1 MNPQSPGAGGQGPHD
16 SWGRPQGVPQQP
28 GPQQPGPQQPGAQA
42 PGPDYVYEMP
52 EDFQERQQSAPQ
64 SGAVGNANGPSRGA
78 GSVPG
83 ASGGG
88 SWSTGPSGSPIP
100 GMSAKDFQKMCRSVD
115 KAFSQFARIV
125 DQGVNEAA
133 EALGQSP
140 EKNLKAHKEL
150 QEKRKREKKAR
161 KAQEEARRRAA
172 QQASG
177 QQGGGQRVYGQPSYG
192 APQGAPTGGVPQG
205 FQQAVTSVA
214 QQAQQWAPL
223 AKAKKRFRSSWG
235 LTASGVVMTAAG
247 GAGTFFLGGTT
258 IFSLVG
264 SVLVGAGGASGVA
277 ATVLLGA
284 LTAGFAALLGFGIRN
299 LRRAS
304 KLKALQRAV
313 GQREAVTFDDLA
325 ARMQVSPKA
334 VLSTSRTLIK
344 GGYLPQGRIDDENT
358 TLMVTEGAYHQ
369 YRQFQQNQRQTLAE
383 REAAEAAR
391 AAEAAARA
399 AREQDISERLTP
411 EQRAFVACGRD
422 YLQQLRALDERI
434 DDAAV
439 SERIVAIEEVVGR
452 ILARAEEEPAV
463 IAGLDR
469 LTAYYLP
476 TTAKLL
482 DAYDRLEEEPIQ
494 GENISSSRRE
504 IEHTLE
510 VLYRA
515 FEKLFDDT
523 YQDLSLDVSA
533 DISVLHAVL
542 AQEGLTEG
550 PFDVK
555 P

>member
-1 MNPQSPGAGGQGPHD
+1 MNPQSPGTGGRGPYD
-16 SWGRPQGVPQQP
+16 SWGRPQGESQQTGPQQT
-28 GPQQPGPQQPGAQA
+28 GPQQPGPE
-42 PGPDYVYEMP
+42 YVYEMP
-52 EDFQERQQSAPQ
+52 EDFQEQQRSARRD
-64 SGAVGNANGPSRGA
+64 SADGNAKGRPQGA
-78 GSVPG
+78 KPAPDAPG
-83 ASGGG
+83 VG
-88 SWSTGPSGSPIP
+88 SWSAGPSGSPIP
-100 GMSAKDFQKMCRSVD
+100 GMSATDFQKMCRSVD
-115 KAFSQFARIV
+115 KAFSQFARMV

-161 KAQEEARRRAA
+161 KAQEEAQRRAA
-172 QQASG
+172 QQAYGQQRSG
-177 QQGGGQRVYGQPSYG
+177 QPGYG
-192 APQGAPTGGVPQG
+192 APQGTPGGVPQG

-223 AKAKKRFRSSWG
+223 AKAKKRFRSSAG
-235 LTASGVVMTAAG
+235 LTASGVIMAASG
-247 GAGTFFLGGTT
+247 GAGMVFFAIPTLVAALTPAVVGAPGVATTT
-258 IFSLVG
+258 I
-264 SVLVGAGGASGVA
+264 
-277 ATVLLGA
+277 LGI
-284 LTAGFAALLGFGIRN
+284 LTAGFAALLGFGVRN

-313 GQREAVTFDDLA
+313 GEREAVTFDDLA

-334 VLSTSRTLIK
+334 VLSASRTLIK
-344 GGYLPQGRIDDENT
+344 GGYLPQGRIDDEGT
-358 TLMVTEGAYHQ
+358 TLMVTESAYHQ
-369 YRQFQQNQRQTLAE
+369 YRQFQQSQRQTLAE

-399 AREQDISERLTP
+399 AHEQDISERLTP
-411 EQRAFVACGRD
+411 EQRAFVARGRD
-422 YLQQLRALDERI
+422 YVRQMDELNAAI

-439 SERIVAIEEVVGR
+439 SERISAIQEVVGR

-476 TTAKLL
+476 TTVKLL

-494 GENISSSRRE
+494 GENISSSRSE

-510 VLYRA
+510 VLHSA

-533 DISVLHAVL
+533 DISVLHAML

>member
-1 MNPQSPGAGGQGPHD
+1 MNPQSPGTGGRGPYD
-16 SWGRPQGVPQQP
+16 SWGRPQGESQQTGPQQT
-28 GPQQPGPQQPGAQA
+28 GPQQPGPE
-42 PGPDYVYEMP
+42 YVYEMP
-52 EDFQERQQSAPQ
+52 EDFQEQQRSARRD
-64 SGAVGNANGPSRGA
+64 SADGNAKGRPQGA
-78 GSVPG
+78 KPAPDAPG
-83 ASGGG
+83 VG

-100 GMSAKDFQKMCRSVD
+100 GMSVKDFQKMCRSVD

-161 KAQEEARRRAA
+161 KAQEEAQRRAA
-172 QQASG
+172 QQAYG
-177 QQGGGQRVYGQPSYG
+177 QQRYGQPGYG
-192 APQGAPTGGVPQG
+192 APQGTLGGVPQG
-205 FQQAVTSVA
+205 YQQAVTSVA

-223 AKAKKRFRSSWG
+223 AKAKKRFRSSAG
-235 LTASGVVMTAAG
+235 LTASGVIMAASG
-247 GAGTFFLGGTT
+247 GAGTVFIGIPALIAALDPLAVGVPGLGVTAA
-258 IFSLVG
+258 L
-264 SVLVGAGGASGVA
+264 GVM
-277 ATVLLGA
+277 
-284 LTAGFAALLGFGIRN
+284 TAGFAALLGFGVRN

-313 GQREAVTFDDLA
+313 GQREAVTFDDIA

-334 VLSTSRTLIK
+334 ALSTSRTLIK
-344 GGYLPQGRIDDENT
+344 GGYLPEGRIDDENT
-358 TLMVTEGAYHQ
+358 TLMVTENAYHQ
-369 YRQFQQNQRQTLAE
+369 YRQFQQSQRQTLAE

-399 AREQDISERLTP
+399 AHEQDISERLTP
-411 EQRAFVACGRD
+411 EQRAFVARGRD
-422 YLQQLRALDERI
+422 YVRQMDELNAAI

-439 SERIVAIEEVVGR
+439 SERITAIQEVVGR
-452 ILARAEEEPAV
+452 ILARAEEEPAI

-476 TTAKLL
+476 TTVKLL

-494 GENISSSRRE
+494 GENISSSRSE
-504 IEHTLE
+504 IERTLD
-510 VLYRA
+510 VLHSA

-533 DISVLHAVL
+533 DISVLHAML

>member
-1 MNPQSPGAGGQGPHD
+1 MNPQSPGTGGRGPYD
-16 SWGRPQGVPQQP
+16 SWGRPQGESQQTGPQQT
-28 GPQQPGPQQPGAQA
+28 GPQQPGPE
-42 PGPDYVYEMP
+42 YVYEMP
-52 EDFQERQQSAPQ
+52 EDFQEQQRSARRD
-64 SGAVGNANGPSRGA
+64 SADGNAKGRPQGA
-78 GSVPG
+78 KPAPDAPG
-83 ASGGG
+83 VG
-88 SWSTGPSGSPIP
+88 SWSAGPSGSPIP

-115 KAFSQFARIV
+115 RAFSQFARMV

-161 KAQEEARRRAA
+161 KAQEEAQRRAA
-172 QQASG
+172 QQAYGQQRSG
-177 QQGGGQRVYGQPSYG
+177 QPGYG
-192 APQGAPTGGVPQG
+192 APQGTPGGVPQG

-223 AKAKKRFRSSWG
+223 AKAKKRFRSSAG
-235 LTASGVVMTAAG
+235 LTASGVIMAASG
-247 GAGTFFLGGTT
+247 GAGTVFIGIPALIAALDPLAVGVPGLGVTAA
-258 IFSLVG
+258 L
-264 SVLVGAGGASGVA
+264 GVM
-277 ATVLLGA
+277 
-284 LTAGFAALLGFGIRN
+284 TAGFATLLGFGVRN

-313 GQREAVTFDDLA
+313 GQREAVTFDDIA

-334 VLSTSRTLIK
+334 ALSTSRTLIK

-358 TLMVTEGAYHQ
+358 TLMVTESAYHQ
-369 YRQFQQNQRQTLAE
+369 YRQFQQSQRQTLAE

-399 AREQDISERLTP
+399 AHEQDLSERLTP
-411 EQRAFVACGRD
+411 EQRAFVARGRD
-422 YLQQLRALDERI
+422 YVRQMDELNAAI

-439 SERIVAIEEVVGR
+439 SERITAIQDVVGR
-452 ILARAEEEPAV
+452 ILARAEEEPAI

-476 TTAKLL
+476 TTVKLL

-494 GENISSSRRE
+494 GENISSSRSE

-510 VLYRA
+510 VLHSA

-533 DISVLHAVL
+533 DISVLHAML

>member
-1 MNPQSPGAGGQGPHD
+1 MNPQSPGTGGRGPYD
-16 SWGRPQGVPQQP
+16 SWGRPQGESQQP
-28 GPQQPGPQQPGAQA
+28 GPQQSGPQQPG
-42 PGPDYVYEMP
+42 PEYVYEMP
-52 EDFQERQQSAPQ
+52 EDFQEQQRSARRD
-64 SGAVGNANGPSRGA
+64 SADGNAKGRPQGA
-78 GSVPG
+78 KPAPDAPG
-83 ASGGG
+83 AD
-88 SWSTGPSGSPIP
+88 SWSVGPSGSPIP

-115 KAFSQFARIV
+115 RAFSQFARIV

-161 KAQEEARRRAA
+161 KAQEEAQRRAA
-172 QQASG
+172 QQAYG
-177 QQGGGQRVYGQPSYG
+177 QQRYGQPGYG
-192 APQGAPTGGVPQG
+192 APQGTLGGVPQG

-223 AKAKKRFRSSWG
+223 AKAKKRFRSSAG
-235 LTASGVVMTAAG
+235 LTASGVIMAASG
-247 GAGTFFLGGTT
+247 GAGTVFIGIPALIAALDPLAVGVPGLGVTAA
-258 IFSLVG
+258 L
-264 SVLVGAGGASGVA
+264 GVM
-277 ATVLLGA
+277 
-284 LTAGFAALLGFGIRN
+284 TAGFAALLGFGVRN

-313 GQREAVTFDDLA
+313 GQREAVTFDDIA

-334 VLSTSRTLIK
+334 ALSTSRTLIK

-358 TLMVTEGAYHQ
+358 TLMVTENAYHQ
-369 YRQFQQNQRQTLAE
+369 YRQFQQSQRQTLAE

-399 AREQDISERLTP
+399 AHEQDISERLTP
-411 EQRAFVACGRD
+411 EQRAFVARGRD
-422 YLQQLRALDERI
+422 YVRQMDELNAAI

-439 SERIVAIEEVVGR
+439 SERITAIQEVVGR

-476 TTAKLL
+476 TTVKLL

-494 GENISSSRRE
+494 GENISSSRSE

-510 VLYRA
+510 VLHSA

-533 DISVLHAVL
+533 DISVLHAML

>member
-1 MNPQSPGAGGQGPHD
+1 MNPQSPGTGGRGPYD
-16 SWGRPQGVPQQP
+16 SWGRPQGESQQTGPQQT
-28 GPQQPGPQQPGAQA
+28 GPQQPGPE
-42 PGPDYVYEMP
+42 YVYEMP
-52 EDFQERQQSAPQ
+52 EDFQEQQRSARRD
-64 SGAVGNANGPSRGA
+64 SADGNAKGRPQGA
-78 GSVPG
+78 KPAPDAPG
-83 ASGGG
+83 VG
-88 SWSTGPSGSPIP
+88 SWSAGPSGSPIP

-115 KAFSQFARIV
+115 RAFSQFARMV

-161 KAQEEARRRAA
+161 KAQEEAQRRAA
-172 QQASG
+172 QQAYGQQRSG
-177 QQGGGQRVYGQPSYG
+177 QPGYG
-192 APQGAPTGGVPQG
+192 APQGTPGGVPQG

-223 AKAKKRFRSSWG
+223 AKAKKRFRSSAG
-235 LTASGVVMTAAG
+235 LTASGVIMAASG
-247 GAGTFFLGGTT
+247 GAGTVFIGIPALIAALDPLAVGVPGLGVTAA
-258 IFSLVG
+258 L
-264 SVLVGAGGASGVA
+264 GVM
-277 ATVLLGA
+277 
-284 LTAGFAALLGFGIRN
+284 TAGFATLLGFGVRN

-313 GQREAVTFDDLA
+313 GQREAVTFDDIA

-334 VLSTSRTLIK
+334 ALSTSRTLIK

-358 TLMVTEGAYHQ
+358 TLMVTESAYHQ
-369 YRQFQQNQRQTLAE
+369 YRQFQQSQRQTLAE

-399 AREQDISERLTP
+399 AHEQDLSERLTP

-422 YLQQLRALDERI
+422 YLRQLRSLDERI
-434 DDAAV
+434 NDAAV

-476 TTAKLL
+476 TTVKLL

-494 GENISSSRRE
+494 GDNIASSRRE

-510 VLYRA
+510 VLHGA

-533 DISVLHAVL
+533 DISVLHAML

>member
-1 MNPQSPGAGGQGPHD
+1 MNPQSPGTGGRGPYD
-16 SWGRPQGVPQQP
+16 SWGRPQGESQQTGPQQT
-28 GPQQPGPQQPGAQA
+28 GPQQPGPE
-42 PGPDYVYEMP
+42 YVYEMP
-52 EDFQERQQSAPQ
+52 EDFQEQQRSARRD
-64 SGAVGNANGPSRGA
+64 SADGNAKGRPQGA
-78 GSVPG
+78 KPAPDAPG
-83 ASGGG
+83 VG
-88 SWSTGPSGSPIP
+88 SWSAGPSGSPIP

-115 KAFSQFARIV
+115 RAFSQFARMV

-161 KAQEEARRRAA
+161 KAQEEAQRRAA
-172 QQASG
+172 QQAYGQHRSG
-177 QQGGGQRVYGQPSYG
+177 QPGYG
-192 APQGAPTGGVPQG
+192 APQGTPGGVPQG

-223 AKAKKRFRSSWG
+223 AKAKKRFRSSAG
-235 LTASGVVMTAAG
+235 LTASGVIMAASG
-247 GAGTFFLGGTT
+247 GAGTVFIGIPALIAALDPLAVGVPGLGVTAA
-258 IFSLVG
+258 L
-264 SVLVGAGGASGVA
+264 GVM
-277 ATVLLGA
+277 
-284 LTAGFAALLGFGIRN
+284 TAGFATLLGFGVRN

-313 GQREAVTFDDLA
+313 GQREAVTFDDIA

-334 VLSTSRTLIK
+334 ALSTSRTLIK

-358 TLMVTEGAYHQ
+358 TLMVTESAYHQ
-369 YRQFQQNQRQTLAE
+369 YRQFQQSQRQTLAE

-399 AREQDISERLTP
+399 AHEQDLSERLTP
-411 EQRAFVACGRD
+411 EQRAFVARGRD
-422 YLQQLRALDERI
+422 YVRQMDELNAAI

-439 SERIVAIEEVVGR
+439 SERITAIQEVVGR
-452 ILARAEEEPAV
+452 ILARAEEEPAI

-476 TTAKLL
+476 TTVKLL

-494 GENISSSRRE
+494 GENISSSRSE
-504 IEHTLE
+504 IEHTLD
-510 VLYRA
+510 VLHSA

-533 DISVLHAVL
+533 DISVLHAML

>member
-1 MNPQSPGAGGQGPHD
+1 MNPQSPGTGGRGPYD
-16 SWGRPQGVPQQP
+16 SWGRPYGASRQPGPQGAPQQP
-28 GPQQPGPQQPGAQA
+28 GPQQPGPE
-42 PGPDYVYEMP
+42 YVYEMP
-52 EDFQERQQSAPQ
+52 EDFQEQQRSAQ
-64 SGAVGNANGPSRGA
+64 QDSANGNAKGRSRGA
-78 GSVPG
+78 KPAPDVPG
-83 ASGGG
+83 AG
-88 SWSTGPSGSPIP
+88 SWSVGPSGSPIP

-115 KAFSQFARIV
+115 KAFSQFARMV

-161 KAQEEARRRAA
+161 KAQEEAQRRAA
-172 QQASG
+172 QQAHG
-177 QQGGGQRVYGQPSYG
+177 QQRYGHPGYG
-192 APQGAPTGGVPQG
+192 ASQGAPTGGVPQG

-235 LTASGVVMTAAG
+235 LTASGVVMAAAG
-247 GAGTFFLGGTT
+247 GAGTVFFGVPALVSALAPAVAGNPEVAVTAILG
-258 IFSLVG
+258 I
-264 SVLVGAGGASGVA
+264 
-277 ATVLLGA
+277 
-284 LTAGFAALLGFGIRN
+284 LTAGFATLLGFGIRN

-313 GQREAVTFDDLA
+313 GQREAVGFDDLA

-334 VLSTSRTLIK
+334 ALAASRTLIK
-344 GGYLPQGRIDDENT
+344 GGYLPEGRIDDENT
-358 TLMVTEGAYHQ
+358 TLMVTENAYHQ
-369 YRQFQQNQRQTLAE
+369 YRQFQQTQRQTLAE

-399 AREQDISERLTP
+399 AHEQDISERLTP
-411 EQRAFVACGRD
+411 EQRAFVARGRD
-422 YLQQLRALDERI
+422 YVRQMDELNAAI

-439 SERIVAIEEVVGR
+439 SERIAAIQEVVGR

-476 TTAKLL
+476 TTVKLL

-494 GENISSSRRE
+494 GENISSSRSE
-504 IEHTLE
+504 IEHTLD
-510 VLYRA
+510 VLHSA

-533 DISVLHAVL
+533 DISVLHAML

>member
-1 MNPQSPGAGGQGPHD
+1 MNPQSPGTGGRGPYD
-16 SWGRPQGVPQQP
+16 SWGRPYGASRQPGPQGAPQQP
-28 GPQQPGPQQPGAQA
+28 GPQQPGPE
-42 PGPDYVYEMP
+42 YVYEMP
-52 EDFQERQQSAPQ
+52 EDFQEQQRSAQ
-64 SGAVGNANGPSRGA
+64 RDSANGNAKGRSRGA
-78 GSVPG
+78 KPAPDAPG
-83 ASGGG
+83 AG
-88 SWSTGPSGSPIP
+88 SWSVGPSGSPIP

-115 KAFSQFARIV
+115 KAFSQFARMV

-161 KAQEEARRRAA
+161 KAQEEAQRRAA
-172 QQASG
+172 QQAHG
-177 QQGGGQRVYGQPSYG
+177 QQRYGHPGYG
-192 APQGAPTGGVPQG
+192 ASQGAPTGGVPQG
-205 FQQAVTSVA
+205 FQQAVTSAA

-235 LTASGVVMTAAG
+235 LTASGVVMAAAG
-247 GAGTFFLGGTT
+247 GAGTVFFGVPALVSALAPAVAGNPEVAVTAILG
-258 IFSLVG
+258 I
-264 SVLVGAGGASGVA
+264 
-277 ATVLLGA
+277 
-284 LTAGFAALLGFGIRN
+284 LTAGFATLLGFGIRN

-313 GQREAVTFDDLA
+313 GQREAVGFDDLA

-334 VLSTSRTLIK
+334 ALAASRTLIK
-344 GGYLPQGRIDDENT
+344 GGYLPEGRIDDENT
-358 TLMVTEGAYHQ
+358 TLMVTENAYHQ
-369 YRQFQQNQRQTLAE
+369 YRQFQQSQRQTLAE

-399 AREQDISERLTP
+399 AHEQDISERLTP
-411 EQRAFVACGRD
+411 EQRAFVARGRD
-422 YLQQLRALDERI
+422 YVRQMDELNAAI
-434 DDAAV
+434 DDVAV
-439 SERIVAIEEVVGR
+439 SERITAIQDVVGR

-476 TTAKLL
+476 TTVKLL

-494 GENISSSRRE
+494 GENISSSRSE

-510 VLYRA
+510 VLHSA

-533 DISVLHAVL
+533 DISVLHAML

>member
-1 MNPQSPGAGGQGPHD
+1 MNPQSPGTGGRGPYD
-16 SWGRPQGVPQQP
+16 SWGRPYGASRRPGPQGAPQQP
-28 GPQQPGPQQPGAQA
+28 GPQQPGPE
-42 PGPDYVYEMP
+42 YVYEMP
-52 EDFQERQQSAPQ
+52 EDFQEQQRSAQ
-64 SGAVGNANGPSRGA
+64 QDSANGNAKGRSRGA
-78 GSVPG
+78 KPAPDTPG
-83 ASGGG
+83 AG
-88 SWSTGPSGSPIP
+88 SWSVGPSGSPIP

-115 KAFSQFARIV
+115 KAFSQFARMV

-161 KAQEEARRRAA
+161 KAQEEAQRRAA
-172 QQASG
+172 QQAYG
-177 QQGGGQRVYGQPSYG
+177 QQRYGQPGYG
-192 APQGAPTGGVPQG
+192 ASQGAPTGGVPQG
-205 FQQAVTSVA
+205 FQQAVTSAA

-235 LTASGVVMTAAG
+235 LTASGVVMAAAG
-247 GAGTFFLGGTT
+247 GAGMVFFGIPALISALAPAVAGNPEVAVTAILG
-258 IFSLVG
+258 I
-264 SVLVGAGGASGVA
+264 
-277 ATVLLGA
+277 
-284 LTAGFAALLGFGIRN
+284 LTAGFATLLGFGVRN

-304 KLKALQRAV
+304 RLKALQRAV
-313 GQREAVTFDDLA
+313 GQREAVGFDDLA

-334 VLSTSRTLIK
+334 ALAASRTLIK
-344 GGYLPQGRIDDENT
+344 GGYLPEGRIDDEST
-358 TLMVTEGAYHQ
+358 TLMVTENAYHQ
-369 YRQFQQNQRQTLAE
+369 YRQFQQRQRQTFAE

-399 AREQDISERLTP
+399 AHEQDISERLTP
-411 EQRAFVACGRD
+411 EQRAFVARGRD
-422 YLQQLRALDERI
+422 YVRQMDELNAAI

-439 SERIVAIEEVVGR
+439 SERITAIQDVVGR

-476 TTAKLL
+476 TTVKLL

-494 GENISSSRRE
+494 GENISSSRSE

-510 VLYRA
+510 VLHSA

-533 DISVLHAVL
+533 DISVLHAML

>member
-1 MNPQSPGAGGQGPHD
+1 MNPQSPGTGGRGPYD
-16 SWGRPQGVPQQP
+16 SWGRPQGESQQP
-28 GPQQPGPQQPGAQA
+28 GPQQSGPQQPG
-42 PGPDYVYEMP
+42 PEYVYEMP
-52 EDFQERQQSAPQ
+52 EDFQEQQRSARRD
-64 SGAVGNANGPSRGA
+64 SADGNAKGRPQGA
-78 GSVPG
+78 KPAPDAPG
-83 ASGGG
+83 AD
-88 SWSTGPSGSPIP
+88 SWSVGPSGSPIP
-100 GMSAKDFQKMCRSVD
+100 GMSATDFQKMCRSVD
-115 KAFSQFARIV
+115 RAFSQFARIV

-161 KAQEEARRRAA
+161 KAQEEAQRRAA
-172 QQASG
+172 QQAYGQQRSG
-177 QQGGGQRVYGQPSYG
+177 QPGYG
-192 APQGAPTGGVPQG
+192 APQGAPTSGVPQG

-247 GAGTFFLGGTT
+247 GAGMVFFAIPTLVVALTPAVVGAPGVATTT
-258 IFSLVG
+258 I
-264 SVLVGAGGASGVA
+264 
-277 ATVLLGA
+277 LGI
-284 LTAGFAALLGFGIRN
+284 LTAGFAALLGFGVRN

-304 KLKALQRAV
+304 KLKALTRAV
-313 GQREAVTFDDLA
+313 GQREAVTFDDIA

-334 VLSTSRTLIK
+334 ALSTSRTLIK

-358 TLMVTEGAYHQ
+358 TLMVTENAYHQ
-369 YRQFQQNQRQTLAE
+369 YRQFQQSQRQTLAE

-399 AREQDISERLTP
+399 AHEQDLSERLTP

-422 YLQQLRALDERI
+422 YLRQLRSLDERI
-434 DDAAV
+434 NDAAV

-476 TTAKLL
+476 TTVKLL

-494 GENISSSRRE
+494 GDNIASSRRE

-510 VLYRA
+510 VLHGA

-550 PFDVK
+550 PFDVR

>member
-1 MNPQSPGAGGQGPHD
+1 MNPQSPGTGGRGPYD
-16 SWGRPQGVPQQP
+16 SWGRPYGASRQPGPQGAPQQP
-28 GPQQPGPQQPGAQA
+28 GPQQPGPE
-42 PGPDYVYEMP
+42 YVYEMP
-52 EDFQERQQSAPQ
+52 EDFQEQQRSAQ
-64 SGAVGNANGPSRGA
+64 RDSANGNAKGRSRGA
-78 GSVPG
+78 KPAPDTPG
-83 ASGGG
+83 AG
-88 SWSTGPSGSPIP
+88 SWSVGPSGSPIP

-115 KAFSQFARIV
+115 KAFSQFARMV

-161 KAQEEARRRAA
+161 KAQEEAQRRAA
-172 QQASG
+172 QQAHG
-177 QQGGGQRVYGQPSYG
+177 QQRYGHPGYG
-192 APQGAPTGGVPQG
+192 ASQGAPTGGVPQG
-205 FQQAVTSVA
+205 FQQAVTSAA

-235 LTASGVVMTAAG
+235 LTASGVVMAAAG
-247 GAGTFFLGGTT
+247 GAGMVFFGIPALVSALAPAVAGNPEVAVTAILG
-258 IFSLVG
+258 I
-264 SVLVGAGGASGVA
+264 
-277 ATVLLGA
+277 
-284 LTAGFAALLGFGIRN
+284 LTAGFATLLGFGIRN

-313 GQREAVTFDDLA
+313 GQREAVGFDDLA

-334 VLSTSRTLIK
+334 ALAASRTLIK
-344 GGYLPQGRIDDENT
+344 GGYLPEGRIDDENT
-358 TLMVTEGAYHQ
+358 TLMVTENAYHQ
-369 YRQFQQNQRQTLAE
+369 YRQFQQSQRQTLAE

-422 YLQQLRALDERI
+422 YVRQMDELNAAI

-439 SERIVAIEEVVGR
+439 SERITAIQDVVGR
-452 ILARAEEEPAV
+452 ILARAEEEPAI

-476 TTAKLL
+476 TTVKLL

-494 GENISSSRRE
+494 GENISSSRSE

-510 VLYRA
+510 VLHSA

-533 DISVLHAVL
+533 DISVLHAML

>member
-1 MNPQSPGAGGQGPHD
+1 MNPQSPGTGGRGPYD
-16 SWGRPQGVPQQP
+16 SWGRPQGESQQTGPQQT
-28 GPQQPGPQQPGAQA
+28 GPQQPGPE
-42 PGPDYVYEMP
+42 YVYEMP
-52 EDFQERQQSAPQ
+52 EDFQEQQRSARRD
-64 SGAVGNANGPSRGA
+64 SADGNAKGRPQGA
-78 GSVPG
+78 KPAPDAPG
-83 ASGGG
+83 VG
-88 SWSTGPSGSPIP
+88 SWSAGPSGSPIP
-100 GMSAKDFQKMCRSVD
+100 GMSATDFQKMCQSVD
-115 KAFSQFARIV
+115 KAFSQFARMV

-140 EKNLKAHKEL
+140 EKNLKARKEL

-161 KAQEEARRRAA
+161 KAQEEAQRRAA
-172 QQASG
+172 QQAYGQQRSG
-177 QQGGGQRVYGQPSYG
+177 QPGYG
-192 APQGAPTGGVPQG
+192 APQGTPGGVPQG

-223 AKAKKRFRSSWG
+223 AKAKKRFRSSAG
-235 LTASGVVMTAAG
+235 LTASGVIMAASG
-247 GAGTFFLGGTT
+247 GAGTVFIGIPALIAALDPLAVGVPGLGVTAA
-258 IFSLVG
+258 L
-264 SVLVGAGGASGVA
+264 GVM
-277 ATVLLGA
+277 
-284 LTAGFAALLGFGIRN
+284 TAGFATLLGFGVRN

-313 GQREAVTFDDLA
+313 GQREAVTFDDIA

-334 VLSTSRTLIK
+334 ALSTSRTLIK

-358 TLMVTEGAYHQ
+358 TLMVTESAYHQ
-369 YRQFQQNQRQTLAE
+369 YRQFQQSQRQTLAE

-399 AREQDISERLTP
+399 AHEQDLSERLTP
-411 EQRAFVACGRD
+411 ERRAFVARGRD
-422 YLQQLRALDERI
+422 YVRQMDELNAAI

-439 SERIVAIEEVVGR
+439 SERITAIQEVVGR
-452 ILARAEEEPAV
+452 ILARAEEEPAI

-476 TTAKLL
+476 TTVKLL

-494 GENISSSRRE
+494 GENISSSRSE
-504 IEHTLE
+504 IEHTLD
-510 VLYRA
+510 VLHSA

-533 DISVLHAVL
+533 DISVLHAML

>member
-1 MNPQSPGAGGQGPHD
+1 MNPQSPGTGGRGPYD
-16 SWGRPQGVPQQP
+16 SWGRPQGESQQTGPQQT
-28 GPQQPGPQQPGAQA
+28 GPQQPGPE
-42 PGPDYVYEMP
+42 YVYEMP
-52 EDFQERQQSAPQ
+52 EDFQEQQRSARRD
-64 SGAVGNANGPSRGA
+64 SADGNAKGRPQGA
-78 GSVPG
+78 KPAPDAPG
-83 ASGGG
+83 VG

-100 GMSAKDFQKMCRSVD
+100 GMSVKDFQKMCRTVD

-161 KAQEEARRRAA
+161 KAQEEAQRRAA
-172 QQASG
+172 QQAYG
-177 QQGGGQRVYGQPSYG
+177 QQRYGQPGYG
-192 APQGAPTGGVPQG
+192 APQGTLGGVPQG
-205 FQQAVTSVA
+205 YQQAVTSVA

-223 AKAKKRFRSSWG
+223 AKAKKRFRSSAG
-235 LTASGVVMTAAG
+235 LTASGVIMAASG
-247 GAGTFFLGGTT
+247 GAGTVFIGIPALIAALDPLAVGVPGLGVTAA
-258 IFSLVG
+258 L
-264 SVLVGAGGASGVA
+264 GVM
-277 ATVLLGA
+277 
-284 LTAGFAALLGFGIRN
+284 TAGFAALLGFGVRN

-313 GQREAVTFDDLA
+313 GQREAVTFDDIA

-334 VLSTSRTLIK
+334 ALSTSRTLIK
-344 GGYLPQGRIDDENT
+344 GGYLPEGRIDDENT
-358 TLMVTEGAYHQ
+358 TLMVTENAYHQ
-369 YRQFQQNQRQTLAE
+369 YRQFQQSQRQTLAE

-399 AREQDISERLTP
+399 AHEQDISERLTP
-411 EQRAFVACGRD
+411 EQRAFVARGRD
-422 YLQQLRALDERI
+422 YVRQMDELNAAI

-439 SERIVAIEEVVGR
+439 SERITAIQEVVGR
-452 ILARAEEEPAV
+452 ILARAEEEPAI

-476 TTAKLL
+476 TTVKLL

-494 GENISSSRRE
+494 GENISSSRSE
-504 IEHTLE
+504 IERTLD
-510 VLYRA
+510 VLHSA

-533 DISVLHAVL
+533 DISVLHAML

>member
-1 MNPQSPGAGGQGPHD
+1 MNPQSPGTGGRGPYD
-16 SWGRPQGVPQQP
+16 SWGRPYGASRQPGSQQP
-28 GPQQPGPQQPGAQA
+28 GPQQPGPE
-42 PGPDYVYEMP
+42 YVYEMP
-52 EDFQERQQSAPQ
+52 EDFQEQQRSAQ
-64 SGAVGNANGPSRGA
+64 QDSANGNAKGRPRGAKPAPDVPGA
-78 GSVPG
+78 GS
-83 ASGGG
+83 
-88 SWSTGPSGSPIP
+88 WSAGPSGSPIP

-115 KAFSQFARIV
+115 KAFSQFARMV

-161 KAQEEARRRAA
+161 KAQEEAQRRAA
-172 QQASG
+172 QQAYG
-177 QQGGGQRVYGQPSYG
+177 QQRYGHPGYG
-192 APQGAPTGGVPQG
+192 ASQGAPTGGVPQG
-205 FQQAVTSVA
+205 FQQAVTSAA

-235 LTASGVVMTAAG
+235 LMASGVVMAAAG
-247 GAGTFFLGGTT
+247 GAGMVFFGIPALVSALAPAVAGNPEVAVTAILG
-258 IFSLVG
+258 I
-264 SVLVGAGGASGVA
+264 
-277 ATVLLGA
+277 
-284 LTAGFAALLGFGIRN
+284 LTAGFATLLGFGVRN

-304 KLKALQRAV
+304 RLKALQRAV
-313 GQREAVTFDDLA
+313 GQREAVGFDDLA

-334 VLSTSRTLIK
+334 ALAASRTLIK
-344 GGYLPQGRIDDENT
+344 GGYLPEGRIDDENT
-358 TLMVTEGAYHQ
+358 TLMVTENAYHQ
-369 YRQFQQNQRQTLAE
+369 YRQFQQSQRQTLAE

-399 AREQDISERLTP
+399 AHEQDISERLTP
-411 EQRAFVACGRD
+411 EQRAFVARGRD
-422 YLQQLRALDERI
+422 YVRQMDELNAAI

-439 SERIVAIEEVVGR
+439 SERITAIQDVVGR
-452 ILARAEEEPAV
+452 ILSRAEEEPAV

-476 TTAKLL
+476 TTVKLL

-494 GENISSSRRE
+494 GENISSSRSE

-510 VLYRA
+510 VLHSA

-523 YQDLSLDVSA
+523 YQDLSLDVST
-533 DISVLHAVL
+533 DISVLHAML

>member
-1 MNPQSPGAGGQGPHD
+1 MNPQSPGTGGRGPYD
-16 SWGRPQGVPQQP
+16 SWGRPQGESQQS
-28 GPQQPGPQQPGAQA
+28 GPQQPGPE
-42 PGPDYVYEMP
+42 YVYEMP
-52 EDFQERQQSAPQ
+52 EDFQEQQRSAQ
-64 SGAVGNANGPSRGA
+64 QDSANGNAKGRPRGAKPAPDVPGA
-78 GSVPG
+78 GS
-83 ASGGG
+83 
-88 SWSTGPSGSPIP
+88 WSAGPSGSPIP

-115 KAFSQFARIV
+115 KAFSQFARMV

-161 KAQEEARRRAA
+161 KAQEEAQRRAA
-172 QQASG
+172 QQAHG
-177 QQGGGQRVYGQPSYG
+177 QQRYGHPGYG
-192 APQGAPTGGVPQG
+192 ASQGAPTGGVPQG
-205 FQQAVTSVA
+205 FQQAVTSAA

-235 LTASGVVMTAAG
+235 LTASGVVMAAAG
-247 GAGTFFLGGTT
+247 GAGMVFFGIPALVSALAPAVAGNPEVAVTAILG
-258 IFSLVG
+258 I
-264 SVLVGAGGASGVA
+264 
-277 ATVLLGA
+277 
-284 LTAGFAALLGFGIRN
+284 LTAGFATLLGFGIRN

-313 GQREAVTFDDLA
+313 GQREAVGFDDLA

-334 VLSTSRTLIK
+334 ALAASRTLIK
-344 GGYLPQGRIDDENT
+344 GGYLPEGRIDDENT
-358 TLMVTEGAYHQ
+358 TLMVTENAYHQ
-369 YRQFQQNQRQTLAE
+369 YRQFQQSQRQTLAE

-422 YLQQLRALDERI
+422 YVRQMDELNAAI

-439 SERIVAIEEVVGR
+439 SERITAIQEVVGR
-452 ILARAEEEPAV
+452 ILARAEEEPAI

-476 TTAKLL
+476 TTVKLL

-494 GENISSSRRE
+494 GENISSSRSE

-510 VLYRA
+510 VLHSA

-533 DISVLHAVL
+533 DISVLHAML

>member
-1 MNPQSPGAGGQGPHD
+1 MNPQSPGTGGRGPYD
-16 SWGRPQGVPQQP
+16 SWGRPQGESQQTGPQQT
-28 GPQQPGPQQPGAQA
+28 GPQQPGPE
-42 PGPDYVYEMP
+42 YVYEMP
-52 EDFQERQQSAPQ
+52 EDFQEQQRSARRD
-64 SGAVGNANGPSRGA
+64 SADGNAKGRPQGA
-78 GSVPG
+78 KPAPDAPG
-83 ASGGG
+83 VG
-88 SWSTGPSGSPIP
+88 SWSAGPSGSPIP

-115 KAFSQFARIV
+115 RAFSQFARMV

-161 KAQEEARRRAA
+161 KAQEEAQRRAA
-172 QQASG
+172 QQAYGQQRSG
-177 QQGGGQRVYGQPSYG
+177 QPGYG
-192 APQGAPTGGVPQG
+192 APQGTPGGVPQG

-223 AKAKKRFRSSWG
+223 AKAKKRFRSSAG
-235 LTASGVVMTAAG
+235 LTASGVIMAASG
-247 GAGTFFLGGTT
+247 GAGTVFIGIPALIAALDPLAVGVPGLGVTAA
-258 IFSLVG
+258 L
-264 SVLVGAGGASGVA
+264 GVM
-277 ATVLLGA
+277 
-284 LTAGFAALLGFGIRN
+284 TAGFATLLGFGVRN

-313 GQREAVTFDDLA
+313 GQREAVTFDDIA

-334 VLSTSRTLIK
+334 ALSTSRTLIK

-358 TLMVTEGAYHQ
+358 TLMVTESAYHQ
-369 YRQFQQNQRQTLAE
+369 YRQFQQSQRQTLAE

-391 AAEAAARA
+391 AAKAAARA
-399 AREQDISERLTP
+399 AHEQDLSERLTP
-411 EQRAFVACGRD
+411 EQRAFVARGRD
-422 YLQQLRALDERI
+422 YVRQMDELNAAI

-439 SERIVAIEEVVGR
+439 SERITAIQEVVGR
-452 ILARAEEEPAV
+452 ILARAEEEPAI

-476 TTAKLL
+476 TTVKLL

-494 GENISSSRRE
+494 GENISSSRSE
-504 IEHTLE
+504 IEHTLD
-510 VLYRA
+510 VLHSA

-533 DISVLHAVL
+533 DISVLHAML

>member
-1 MNPQSPGAGGQGPHD
+1 MNPQSPGTGGRGPYD
-16 SWGRPQGVPQQP
+16 SWGRPYGASRQPGPQGAPQQP
-28 GPQQPGPQQPGAQA
+28 GPQQPGPE
-42 PGPDYVYEMP
+42 YVYEMP
-52 EDFQERQQSAPQ
+52 EDFQEQQRSAQ
-64 SGAVGNANGPSRGA
+64 QDSANGNAKGRPRGA
-78 GSVPG
+78 KPAPDTPS
-83 ASGGG
+83 AG
-88 SWSTGPSGSPIP
+88 SWSVGPSGSPIP

-115 KAFSQFARIV
+115 KAFSQFARMV

-161 KAQEEARRRAA
+161 KAQEEAQRRAA
-172 QQASG
+172 QQAHG
-177 QQGGGQRVYGQPSYG
+177 QQRYGHPGYG
-192 APQGAPTGGVPQG
+192 ASQGAPTGGVPQG
-205 FQQAVTSVA
+205 FQQAVTSAA

-235 LTASGVVMTAAG
+235 LTASGVVMAAAG
-247 GAGTFFLGGTT
+247 GTGAVFFGIPALVSALAPAVAGNPEVAVTAILG
-258 IFSLVG
+258 I
-264 SVLVGAGGASGVA
+264 
-277 ATVLLGA
+277 
-284 LTAGFAALLGFGIRN
+284 LTAGFATLLGFGIRN

-313 GQREAVTFDDLA
+313 GQREAVGFDDLA

-334 VLSTSRTLIK
+334 ALAASRTLIK
-344 GGYLPQGRIDDENT
+344 GGYLPEGRIDDENT
-358 TLMVTEGAYHQ
+358 TLMVTENAYHQ
-369 YRQFQQNQRQTLAE
+369 YRQFQQSQRQTLAE

-399 AREQDISERLTP
+399 AHEQDISERLTP
-411 EQRAFVACGRD
+411 EQRAFVARGRD
-422 YLQQLRALDERI
+422 YVRQMDELNAAI

-439 SERIVAIEEVVGR
+439 SERITAIQDVVGR

-476 TTAKLL
+476 TTVKLL

-494 GENISSSRRE
+494 GENISSSRSE

-510 VLYRA
+510 VLHSA

-533 DISVLHAVL
+533 DISVLHAML

>member
-1 MNPQSPGAGGQGPHD
+1 MNPQSPGTGGRGPYD
-16 SWGRPQGVPQQP
+16 SWGRPQGESQQTGPQQT
-28 GPQQPGPQQPGAQA
+28 GPQQPGPE
-42 PGPDYVYEMP
+42 YVYEMP
-52 EDFQERQQSAPQ
+52 EDFQEQQRSARRD
-64 SGAVGNANGPSRGA
+64 SADGNAKGRPQGA
-78 GSVPG
+78 KPAPDAPG
-83 ASGGG
+83 VG

-100 GMSAKDFQKMCRSVD
+100 GMSVKDFQKMCRSVD

-161 KAQEEARRRAA
+161 KAQEEAQRRAA
-172 QQASG
+172 QQAYG
-177 QQGGGQRVYGQPSYG
+177 QQRYGQPGYG
-192 APQGAPTGGVPQG
+192 APQGTLGGVPQG
-205 FQQAVTSVA
+205 YQQAVTSVA

-223 AKAKKRFRSSWG
+223 AKAKKRFRSSAG
-235 LTASGVVMTAAG
+235 LTASGVIMAASG
-247 GAGTFFLGGTT
+247 GAGTVFIGIPALIAALDPLAVGVPGLGVTAA
-258 IFSLVG
+258 L
-264 SVLVGAGGASGVA
+264 GVM
-277 ATVLLGA
+277 
-284 LTAGFAALLGFGIRN
+284 TAGFAALLGFGVRN

-313 GQREAVTFDDLA
+313 GQREAVTFDDIA

-334 VLSTSRTLIK
+334 ALSTSRTLIK

-358 TLMVTEGAYHQ
+358 TLMVTENAYHQ
-369 YRQFQQNQRQTLAE
+369 YRQFQQSQRQTLAE

-391 AAEAAARA
+391 AAEAAART

-411 EQRAFVACGRD
+411 EQRAFVARGRD
-422 YLQQLRALDERI
+422 YVRQMDELNAAI

-439 SERIVAIEEVVGR
+439 SERISAIQEVVGR

-476 TTAKLL
+476 TTVKLL

-494 GENISSSRRE
+494 GENISSSRSE

-510 VLYRA
+510 VLHSA

-533 DISVLHAVL
+533 DISVLHAML

>member
-1 MNPQSPGAGGQGPHD
+1 MNPQSPGTGGRGPYD
-16 SWGRPQGVPQQP
+16 SWGRPYGASRQPGPQGAPQQP
-28 GPQQPGPQQPGAQA
+28 GPQQPGPE
-42 PGPDYVYEMP
+42 YVYEMP
-52 EDFQERQQSAPQ
+52 EDFQEQQRSAQ
-64 SGAVGNANGPSRGA
+64 RDSANGNAKGRSRGA
-78 GSVPG
+78 KPAPDTPG
-83 ASGGG
+83 AG
-88 SWSTGPSGSPIP
+88 SWSVGPSGSPIP

-115 KAFSQFARIV
+115 KAFSQFARMV

-161 KAQEEARRRAA
+161 KAQEEAQRRAA
-172 QQASG
+172 QQAHG
-177 QQGGGQRVYGQPSYG
+177 QQRYGHPGYG
-192 APQGAPTGGVPQG
+192 ASQGAPTGGVPQG
-205 FQQAVTSVA
+205 FQQAVTSAA

-235 LTASGVVMTAAG
+235 LTASGVVMAAAG
-247 GAGTFFLGGTT
+247 GAGMVFFGIPALVSALAPAVAGNPEVAVTAILG
-258 IFSLVG
+258 I
-264 SVLVGAGGASGVA
+264 
-277 ATVLLGA
+277 
-284 LTAGFAALLGFGIRN
+284 LTAGFATLLGFGIRN

-313 GQREAVTFDDLA
+313 GQREAVGFDDLA

-334 VLSTSRTLIK
+334 ALAASRTLIK
-344 GGYLPQGRIDDENT
+344 GGYLPEGRIDDENT
-358 TLMVTEGAYHQ
+358 TLMVTENAYHQ
-369 YRQFQQNQRQTLAE
+369 YRQFQQSQRQTLAE

-391 AAEAAARA
+391 AAETAARA
-399 AREQDISERLTP
+399 AHEQDISERLTP
-411 EQRAFVACGRD
+411 EQRAFVARGRD
-422 YLQQLRALDERI
+422 YVRQMDELNAAI

-439 SERIVAIEEVVGR
+439 SERITAIQDVVGR
-452 ILARAEEEPAV
+452 ILARAEEEPAI

-476 TTAKLL
+476 TTVKLL

-494 GENISSSRRE
+494 GENISSSRSE

-510 VLYRA
+510 VLHSA

-533 DISVLHAVL
+533 DISVLHAML

>member
-1 MNPQSPGAGGQGPHD
+1 MNPQSPGTGGRGPYD
-16 SWGRPQGVPQQP
+16 SWGRPYGASRQPGPQGAPQQP
-28 GPQQPGPQQPGAQA
+28 GPQQPGPE
-42 PGPDYVYEMP
+42 YVYEMP
-52 EDFQERQQSAPQ
+52 EDFQEQQRSAQ
-64 SGAVGNANGPSRGA
+64 RDSANGNAKGRSRGA
-78 GSVPG
+78 KP
-83 ASGGG
+83 APDAPGGG
-88 SWSTGPSGSPIP
+88 SWPAGPSGSPIP
-100 GMSAKDFQKMCRSVD
+100 GMSATDFQKMCRSVD
-115 KAFSQFARIV
+115 KVFSQFARMV

-161 KAQEEARRRAA
+161 RAQEEAQRRAA
-172 QQASG
+172 QQAYG
-177 QQGGGQRVYGQPSYG
+177 QQGGGQRVYGQPGYG
-192 APQGAPTGGVPQG
+192 APQGTLGGVPQG

-223 AKAKKRFRSSWG
+223 AKAKKRFRSSAG
-235 LTASGVVMTAAG
+235 LTASGVIMAASG
-247 GAGTFFLGGTT
+247 GAGTVFIGIPALIAALDPLAVGVPGLGVTAA
-258 IFSLVG
+258 L
-264 SVLVGAGGASGVA
+264 GVM
-277 ATVLLGA
+277 
-284 LTAGFAALLGFGIRN
+284 TAGFAVLLGFGIRN

-313 GQREAVTFDDLA
+313 GQREAVGFDDLA

-334 VLSTSRTLIK
+334 ALAASRTLIK
-344 GGYLPQGRIDDENT
+344 GGYLPEGRIDDENT
-358 TLMVTEGAYHQ
+358 TLMVTENAYHQ
-369 YRQFQQNQRQTLAE
+369 YRQFQQTQRQTLAE

-391 AAEAAARA
+391 AAEVAAQA

-411 EQRAFVACGRD
+411 EQRAFVARGRD
-422 YLQQLRALDERI
+422 YVRQMDELNAAI

-439 SERIVAIEEVVGR
+439 SERIAAIQEVVGR
-452 ILARAEEEPAV
+452 ILARAEEEPAI

-476 TTAKLL
+476 TTVKLL

-494 GENISSSRRE
+494 GENISSSRSE
-504 IEHTLE
+504 IEHTLD
-510 VLYRA
+510 VLHSA

-533 DISVLHAVL
+533 DISVLHAML

>member
-1 MNPQSPGAGGQGPHD
+1 MNPQSPGTGGRGPYD
-16 SWGRPQGVPQQP
+16 SWGRPYGASRQPGSQQP
-28 GPQQPGPQQPGAQA
+28 GPQQPGPE
-42 PGPDYVYEMP
+42 YVYEMP
-52 EDFQERQQSAPQ
+52 EDFQEQQRSAQ
-64 SGAVGNANGPSRGA
+64 QDSANGNAKGRPRGAKPAPDVPGA
-78 GSVPG
+78 GS
-83 ASGGG
+83 
-88 SWSTGPSGSPIP
+88 WSAGPSGSPIP

-115 KAFSQFARIV
+115 KAFSQFARMV

-161 KAQEEARRRAA
+161 KAQEEAQRRAA
-172 QQASG
+172 QQAYG
-177 QQGGGQRVYGQPSYG
+177 QQRYGHPGYG
-192 APQGAPTGGVPQG
+192 ASQGAPTGGVPQG
-205 FQQAVTSVA
+205 FQQAVTSAA

-235 LTASGVVMTAAG
+235 LTASGVVMAAAG
-247 GAGTFFLGGTT
+247 GAGMVFFGIPALVSALAPAVAGNPEVAVTAILG
-258 IFSLVG
+258 I
-264 SVLVGAGGASGVA
+264 
-277 ATVLLGA
+277 
-284 LTAGFAALLGFGIRN
+284 LTAGFATLLGFGVRN

-304 KLKALQRAV
+304 RLKALQRAV
-313 GQREAVTFDDLA
+313 GQREAVGFDDLA

-334 VLSTSRTLIK
+334 ALAASRTLIK
-344 GGYLPQGRIDDENT
+344 GGYLPEGRIDDENT
-358 TLMVTEGAYHQ
+358 TLMVTENAYHQ
-369 YRQFQQNQRQTLAE
+369 YRQFQQSQRQTLAE

-399 AREQDISERLTP
+399 AHEQDISERLTP
-411 EQRAFVACGRD
+411 EQRAFVARGRD
-422 YLQQLRALDERI
+422 YVRRMDELNAAI

-439 SERIVAIEEVVGR
+439 SERIAAIQEVVGR

-476 TTAKLL
+476 TTVKLL

-494 GENISSSRRE
+494 GENISSSRSE

-510 VLYRA
+510 VLHSA

-533 DISVLHAVL
+533 DISVLHAML

>member
-1 MNPQSPGAGGQGPHD
+1 MNPQSPGTGGRGPYD
-16 SWGRPQGVPQQP
+16 SWGRPYGASRQPGPQGAPQQP
-28 GPQQPGPQQPGAQA
+28 GPQQPGPE
-42 PGPDYVYEMP
+42 YVYEMP
-52 EDFQERQQSAPQ
+52 EDFQEQQRSAQ
-64 SGAVGNANGPSRGA
+64 RDSANGNAKGRSRGA
-78 GSVPG
+78 KPAPDTPG
-83 ASGGG
+83 AG
-88 SWSTGPSGSPIP
+88 SWSVGPSGSPIP

-115 KAFSQFARIV
+115 KAFSQFARMV

-161 KAQEEARRRAA
+161 KAQEEAQRRAA
-172 QQASG
+172 QQAYG
-177 QQGGGQRVYGQPSYG
+177 QQRYGQPGYG
-192 APQGAPTGGVPQG
+192 ASQGAPTGGVPQG
-205 FQQAVTSVA
+205 FQQAVTSAA

-235 LTASGVVMTAAG
+235 LTASGVVMAAAG
-247 GAGTFFLGGTT
+247 GAGMVFFGIPALVSALAPAVAGNPEVAVTAILG
-258 IFSLVG
+258 I
-264 SVLVGAGGASGVA
+264 
-277 ATVLLGA
+277 
-284 LTAGFAALLGFGIRN
+284 LTAGFATLLGFGIRN

-313 GQREAVTFDDLA
+313 GQREAVGFDDLA

-334 VLSTSRTLIK
+334 ALAASRTLIK
-344 GGYLPQGRIDDENT
+344 GGYLPEGRIDDENT
-358 TLMVTEGAYHQ
+358 TLMVTENAYHQ
-369 YRQFQQNQRQTLAE
+369 YRQFQQSQRQTLAE
-383 REAAEAAR
+383 REAAEVAR

-411 EQRAFVACGRD
+411 EQRAFVARGRD
-422 YLQQLRALDERI
+422 YVRQMDELNAAI

-439 SERIVAIEEVVGR
+439 SERITAIQDVVGR

-476 TTAKLL
+476 TTVKLL

-494 GENISSSRRE
+494 GENISSSRSE

-510 VLYRA
+510 VLHSA

-533 DISVLHAVL
+533 DISVLHAML

>member
-1 MNPQSPGAGGQGPHD
+1 MNPQSPGTGGRGPYD
-16 SWGRPQGVPQQP
+16 SWGRPQGESQQTGPQQT
-28 GPQQPGPQQPGAQA
+28 GPQQPGPE
-42 PGPDYVYEMP
+42 YVYEMP
-52 EDFQERQQSAPQ
+52 EDFQEQQRSARRD
-64 SGAVGNANGPSRGA
+64 SADGNAKGRPQGA
-78 GSVPG
+78 KPAPDAPG
-83 ASGGG
+83 VG
-88 SWSTGPSGSPIP
+88 SWSAGPSGSPIP

-115 KAFSQFARIV
+115 RAFSQFARMV

-161 KAQEEARRRAA
+161 KAQEEAQRRAA
-172 QQASG
+172 QQAYGQQRSG
-177 QQGGGQRVYGQPSYG
+177 QPGYG
-192 APQGAPTGGVPQG
+192 APQGTPGGVPQG

-223 AKAKKRFRSSWG
+223 AKAKKRFRSSAG
-235 LTASGVVMTAAG
+235 LTASGVIMAASG
-247 GAGTFFLGGTT
+247 GAGTVFIGIPALIAALDPLAVGVPGLGVTAA
-258 IFSLVG
+258 L
-264 SVLVGAGGASGVA
+264 GVM
-277 ATVLLGA
+277 
-284 LTAGFAALLGFGIRN
+284 TAGFATLLGFGVRN

-313 GQREAVTFDDLA
+313 GQREAVTFDDIA

-334 VLSTSRTLIK
+334 ALAASRTLIK
-344 GGYLPQGRIDDENT
+344 GGYLPEGRIDDENT
-358 TLMVTEGAYHQ
+358 TLMVTENAYHQ
-369 YRQFQQNQRQTLAE
+369 YRQFQQSQRQTLAE

-411 EQRAFVACGRD
+411 EQRAFVARGRD
-422 YLQQLRALDERI
+422 YVRQMDELNAAI

-439 SERIVAIEEVVGR
+439 SERITAIQDVVGR

-476 TTAKLL
+476 TTVKLL

-494 GENISSSRRE
+494 GENISSSRSE

-510 VLYRA
+510 VLHSA

-533 DISVLHAVL
+533 DISVLHAML

>member
-1 MNPQSPGAGGQGPHD
+1 MNPQSPGTGGRGPYD
-16 SWGRPQGVPQQP
+16 SWGRPQGESQQTGPQQT
-28 GPQQPGPQQPGAQA
+28 GPQQPGPE
-42 PGPDYVYEMP
+42 YVYEMP
-52 EDFQERQQSAPQ
+52 EDFQEQQRSARRD
-64 SGAVGNANGPSRGA
+64 SADGNAKGRPQGA
-78 GSVPG
+78 KPAPDAPG
-83 ASGGG
+83 VG
-88 SWSTGPSGSPIP
+88 SWSAGPSGSPIP
-100 GMSAKDFQKMCRSVD
+100 GMSATDFQKMCRSVD
-115 KAFSQFARIV
+115 KAFSQFARMV

-161 KAQEEARRRAA
+161 KAQEEAQRRAA
-172 QQASG
+172 QQAYGQQRSG
-177 QQGGGQRVYGQPSYG
+177 QPGYG
-192 APQGAPTGGVPQG
+192 APQGTPGGVPQG

-223 AKAKKRFRSSWG
+223 AKAKKRFRSSAG
-235 LTASGVVMTAAG
+235 LTASGVIMAASG
-247 GAGTFFLGGTT
+247 GAGTVFIGIPALIAALDPLAVGVPGLGVTAA
-258 IFSLVG
+258 L
-264 SVLVGAGGASGVA
+264 GVM
-277 ATVLLGA
+277 
-284 LTAGFAALLGFGIRN
+284 TAGFATLLGFGVRN

-304 KLKALQRAV
+304 KLKALTRAV
-313 GQREAVTFDDLA
+313 GQREAVTFDDIA

-334 VLSTSRTLIK
+334 ALSTSRTLIK

-358 TLMVTEGAYHQ
+358 TLMVTENAYHQ
-369 YRQFQQNQRQTLAE
+369 YRQFQQSQRQTLAE

-391 AAEAAARA
+391 AAEAAART

-411 EQRAFVACGRD
+411 EQRAFVARGRD
-422 YLQQLRALDERI
+422 YVRQMDELNAAI

-439 SERIVAIEEVVGR
+439 SERISAIQDVVGR

-476 TTAKLL
+476 TTVKLL

-494 GENISSSRRE
+494 GENISSSRSE

-510 VLYRA
+510 VLHSA

-533 DISVLHAVL
+533 DISVLHAML

>member
-1 MNPQSPGAGGQGPHD
+1 MNPQSPGTGGRGPYD
-16 SWGRPQGVPQQP
+16 SWGRPQGESQQTGPQQT
-28 GPQQPGPQQPGAQA
+28 GPQQPGPE
-42 PGPDYVYEMP
+42 YVYEMP
-52 EDFQERQQSAPQ
+52 EDFQEQQRSARRD
-64 SGAVGNANGPSRGA
+64 SADGNAKGRPQGA
-78 GSVPG
+78 KPAPDAPG
-83 ASGGG
+83 VG
-88 SWSTGPSGSPIP
+88 SWSAGPSGSPIP

-115 KAFSQFARIV
+115 RAFSQFARMV

-161 KAQEEARRRAA
+161 KAQEEAQRRAA
-172 QQASG
+172 HQAYGQQRSG
-177 QQGGGQRVYGQPSYG
+177 QPGYG
-192 APQGAPTGGVPQG
+192 APQGTPGGVPQG

-223 AKAKKRFRSSWG
+223 AKAKKRFRSSAG
-235 LTASGVVMTAAG
+235 LTASGVIMAASG
-247 GAGTFFLGGTT
+247 GAGTVFIGIPALIAALDPLAVGVPGLGVTAA
-258 IFSLVG
+258 L
-264 SVLVGAGGASGVA
+264 GVM
-277 ATVLLGA
+277 
-284 LTAGFAALLGFGIRN
+284 TAGFATLLGFGVRN

-313 GQREAVTFDDLA
+313 GQREAVTFDDIA

-334 VLSTSRTLIK
+334 ALSTSRTLIK

-358 TLMVTEGAYHQ
+358 TLMVTESAYHQ
-369 YRQFQQNQRQTLAE
+369 YRQFQQSQRQTLAE

-399 AREQDISERLTP
+399 AHEQDLSERLTP
-411 EQRAFVACGRD
+411 EQRAFVARGRD
-422 YLQQLRALDERI
+422 YVRQMDELNAAI

-439 SERIVAIEEVVGR
+439 SERITAIQEVVGR
-452 ILARAEEEPAV
+452 ILARAEEEPAI

-476 TTAKLL
+476 TTVKLL

-494 GENISSSRRE
+494 GENISSSRSE
-504 IEHTLE
+504 IEHTLD
-510 VLYRA
+510 VLHSA

-533 DISVLHAVL
+533 DISVLHAML

>member
-1 MNPQSPGAGGQGPHD
+1 MNPQSPGTGGRGPYD
-16 SWGRPQGVPQQP
+16 SWGRPQGESQQTGPQQT
-28 GPQQPGPQQPGAQA
+28 GPQQPGPE
-42 PGPDYVYEMP
+42 YVYEMP
-52 EDFQERQQSAPQ
+52 EDFQEQQRSARRD
-64 SGAVGNANGPSRGA
+64 SADGNAKGRPQGA
-78 GSVPG
+78 KPAPDAPG
-83 ASGGG
+83 VG
-88 SWSTGPSGSPIP
+88 SWSAGPSGSPIP

-115 KAFSQFARIV
+115 RAFSQFARMV

-161 KAQEEARRRAA
+161 KAQEEAQRRAA
-172 QQASG
+172 QQAYGQQRSG
-177 QQGGGQRVYGQPSYG
+177 QPGYG
-192 APQGAPTGGVPQG
+192 APQGTPGGVPQG

-223 AKAKKRFRSSWG
+223 AKAKKRFRSSAG
-235 LTASGVVMTAAG
+235 LTASGVIMAASG
-247 GAGTFFLGGTT
+247 GAGTVFIGIPALIAALDPLAVGVPGLGVTAA
-258 IFSLVG
+258 L
-264 SVLVGAGGASGVA
+264 GVM
-277 ATVLLGA
+277 
-284 LTAGFAALLGFGIRN
+284 TAGFATLLGFGVRN

-313 GQREAVTFDDLA
+313 GQREAVTFDDIA

-334 VLSTSRTLIK
+334 ALSTSRTLIK

-358 TLMVTEGAYHQ
+358 TLMVTESAYHQ
-369 YRQFQQNQRQTLAE
+369 YRQVQQSQRQTLAE

-399 AREQDISERLTP
+399 AHEQDLSERLTP
-411 EQRAFVACGRD
+411 EQRAFVARGRD
-422 YLQQLRALDERI
+422 YVRQMDELNAAI

-439 SERIVAIEEVVGR
+439 SERITAIQEVVGR
-452 ILARAEEEPAV
+452 ILARAEEEPAI

-476 TTAKLL
+476 TTVKLL

-494 GENISSSRRE
+494 GENISSSRSE
-504 IEHTLE
+504 IEHTLD
-510 VLYRA
+510 VLHSA

-533 DISVLHAVL
+533 DISVLHAML

>member
-1 MNPQSPGAGGQGPHD
+1 MNPQSPGTGGRGPYD
-16 SWGRPQGVPQQP
+16 SWGRPQGESQQAGPQQT
-28 GPQQPGPQQPGAQA
+28 GPQQPGPE
-42 PGPDYVYEMP
+42 YVYEMP
-52 EDFQERQQSAPQ
+52 EDFQEQQRSARRD
-64 SGAVGNANGPSRGA
+64 SADGNAKGRPQGA
-78 GSVPG
+78 KPAPDAPG
-83 ASGGG
+83 VG
-88 SWSTGPSGSPIP
+88 SWSAGPSGSPIP
-100 GMSAKDFQKMCRSVD
+100 GMSATDFQKMCRSVD
-115 KAFSQFARIV
+115 KAFSQFARMV

-161 KAQEEARRRAA
+161 KAQEEAQRRAA
-172 QQASG
+172 QQAYGQQRSG
-177 QQGGGQRVYGQPSYG
+177 QPGYG
-192 APQGAPTGGVPQG
+192 APQGTPGGVPQG

-223 AKAKKRFRSSWG
+223 AKAKKRFRSSAG
-235 LTASGVVMTAAG
+235 LTASGVIMAASG
-247 GAGTFFLGGTT
+247 GAGTVFIGIPALIAALDPLAVGVPGLGVTAA
-258 IFSLVG
+258 L
-264 SVLVGAGGASGVA
+264 GVM
-277 ATVLLGA
+277 
-284 LTAGFAALLGFGIRN
+284 TAGFATLLGFGVRN

-334 VLSTSRTLIK
+334 ALSTSRTLIK
-344 GGYLPQGRIDDENT
+344 GGYLPEGRIDDENT
-358 TLMVTEGAYHQ
+358 TLMVTENAYHQ
-369 YRQFQQNQRQTLAE
+369 YRQFQQSQRQTLAE

-391 AAEAAARA
+391 AAEAAART

-411 EQRAFVACGRD
+411 EQRAFVARGRD
-422 YLQQLRALDERI
+422 YVRQMDELNAAI

-439 SERIVAIEEVVGR
+439 SERISAIQEVVGR

-476 TTAKLL
+476 TTVKLL

-494 GENISSSRRE
+494 GENISSSRSE

-510 VLYRA
+510 VLHSA

-533 DISVLHAVL
+533 DISVLHAML
-542 AQEGLTEG
+542 AQEGITEG

>member
-1 MNPQSPGAGGQGPHD
+1 MNPQSPGTGGRGPYD
-16 SWGRPQGVPQQP
+16 SWGRPYGASRQPGSQQP
-28 GPQQPGPQQPGAQA
+28 GPQQPGPE
-42 PGPDYVYEMP
+42 YVYEMP
-52 EDFQERQQSAPQ
+52 EDFQEQQRSAQ
-64 SGAVGNANGPSRGA
+64 QDSANGNAKGRPRGAKPAPDVPGA
-78 GSVPG
+78 GS
-83 ASGGG
+83 
-88 SWSTGPSGSPIP
+88 WSAGPSGSPIP

-115 KAFSQFARIV
+115 KAFSQFARMV

-161 KAQEEARRRAA
+161 KAQEGAQRRAA
-172 QQASG
+172 QQAHG
-177 QQGGGQRVYGQPSYG
+177 QQRYGQPGYG
-192 APQGAPTGGVPQG
+192 ASQGAPTGGVPQG
-205 FQQAVTSVA
+205 FQQAVTSAA

-235 LTASGVVMTAAG
+235 LTASGVVMAAAG
-247 GAGTFFLGGTT
+247 GAGMVFFGIPALVSALAPAVAGNPEVAVTAILG
-258 IFSLVG
+258 I
-264 SVLVGAGGASGVA
+264 
-277 ATVLLGA
+277 

-313 GQREAVTFDDLA
+313 GQREAVGFDDLA

-334 VLSTSRTLIK
+334 ALAASRTLIK
-344 GGYLPQGRIDDENT
+344 GGYLPEGRIDDENT
-358 TLMVTEGAYHQ
+358 TLMVTENAYHQ
-369 YRQFQQNQRQTLAE
+369 YRQFQQSQRQTLAE

-399 AREQDISERLTP
+399 AHEQDISERLTP
-411 EQRAFVACGRD
+411 EQRAFAARGRD
-422 YLQQLRALDERI
+422 YVRQMDELNAAI

-439 SERIVAIEEVVGR
+439 SERITAIQDVVGR
-452 ILARAEEEPAV
+452 ILARAEEEPAI

-476 TTAKLL
+476 TTVKLL

-494 GENISSSRRE
+494 GENISSSRSE

-510 VLYRA
+510 VLHSA

-533 DISVLHAVL
+533 DISVLHAML

>member
-1 MNPQSPGAGGQGPHD
+1 MNPQSPGTGGRGPYD
-16 SWGRPQGVPQQP
+16 SWGRPYGASRQPGPQGAPQQP
-28 GPQQPGPQQPGAQA
+28 GPQQPGPE
-42 PGPDYVYEMP
+42 YVYEMP
-52 EDFQERQQSAPQ
+52 EDFQEQQGTWQDSAN
-64 SGAVGNANGPSRGA
+64 GNAKGRPRGAKPAPDVPGA
-78 GSVPG
+78 GS
-83 ASGGG
+83 
-88 SWSTGPSGSPIP
+88 WSVGPSGSPIP

-115 KAFSQFARIV
+115 KAFSQFARMV
-125 DQGVNEAA
+125 DQGVNEVT

-161 KAQEEARRRAA
+161 KAQEEAQRRAA
-172 QQASG
+172 QQAYG
-177 QQGGGQRVYGQPSYG
+177 QQRYGQPGYG
-192 APQGAPTGGVPQG
+192 ASQGAPTGGVPQG
-205 FQQAVTSVA
+205 FQQAVTSAA

-235 LTASGVVMTAAG
+235 LTASGVVMAAAG
-247 GAGTFFLGGTT
+247 GAGAVFFGIPALVSALAPAVAGNPEVAVTAILG
-258 IFSLVG
+258 I
-264 SVLVGAGGASGVA
+264 
-277 ATVLLGA
+277 
-284 LTAGFAALLGFGIRN
+284 LTAGFATLLGFGIRN

-313 GQREAVTFDDLA
+313 GQREAVGFDDLA

-334 VLSTSRTLIK
+334 ALAASRTLIK
-344 GGYLPQGRIDDENT
+344 GGYLPEGRIDDENT
-358 TLMVTEGAYHQ
+358 TLMVTENAYHQ
-369 YRQFQQNQRQTLAE
+369 YRQFQQSQRQTLAE

-399 AREQDISERLTP
+399 AHEQDISERLTP
-411 EQRAFVACGRD
+411 EQRAFVARGRD
-422 YLQQLRALDERI
+422 YVRQMDELNAAI

-439 SERIVAIEEVVGR
+439 SERITAIQDVVGR

-476 TTAKLL
+476 TTVKLL

-494 GENISSSRRE
+494 GENISSSRSE

-510 VLYRA
+510 VLHSA

-533 DISVLHAVL
+533 DISVLHAML

>member
-1 MNPQSPGAGGQGPHD
+1 MNPQSPGTGGQRPYD
-16 SWGRPQGVPQQP
+16 SWGRPQGESQQP
-28 GPQQPGPQQPGAQA
+28 GPQQSGPQQPG
-42 PGPDYVYEMP
+42 PEYVYEMP
-52 EDFQERQQSAPQ
+52 EDFQEQQRSARRD
-64 SGAVGNANGPSRGA
+64 SADGNAKGRPQGA
-78 GSVPG
+78 KPAPDAPG
-83 ASGGG
+83 AD
-88 SWSTGPSGSPIP
+88 SWSAGPSGSPIP

-150 QEKRKREKKAR
+150 QEKRKREKKTR

-172 QQASG
+172 QQAYG
-177 QQGGGQRVYGQPSYG
+177 QQGGGQRVYGQPGYG

-223 AKAKKRFRSSWG
+223 AKAKKRFRSSAG
-235 LTASGVVMTAAG
+235 LTASGVIMAASG

-284 LTAGFAALLGFGIRN
+284 LTAGFATLLGFGVRN

-334 VLSTSRTLIK
+334 ALSTSRTLIK
-344 GGYLPQGRIDDENT
+344 GGYLPAGRIDDENT
-358 TLMVTEGAYHQ
+358 TLMVTENAYHQ
-369 YRQFQQNQRQTLAE
+369 YRQFQQSQRQTLAE

-399 AREQDISERLTP
+399 AHEQDISERLTP
-411 EQRAFVACGRD
+411 EQRAFVVRGRD
-422 YLQQLRALDERI
+422 YVRQMDELNAAI

-439 SERIVAIEEVVGR
+439 SERITAIQEVVGR
-452 ILARAEEEPAV
+452 VLARAEEEPAI

-476 TTAKLL
+476 TTVKLL

-494 GENISSSRRE
+494 GENISSSRSE

-510 VLYRA
+510 VLHSA

-533 DISVLHAVL
+533 DISVLHAML

>member
-1 MNPQSPGAGGQGPHD
+1 MNPQSPGTGGRGPYD
-16 SWGRPQGVPQQP
+16 SWGRPYGASRQPGPQGAPQQP
-28 GPQQPGPQQPGAQA
+28 GPQQPGPE
-42 PGPDYVYEMP
+42 YVYEMP
-52 EDFQERQQSAPQ
+52 EDFQEQQRSAQ
-64 SGAVGNANGPSRGA
+64 RDSANGNAKGRSRGA
-78 GSVPG
+78 KPAPDTPG
-83 ASGGG
+83 AG
-88 SWSTGPSGSPIP
+88 SWSVGPSGSPIP

-115 KAFSQFARIV
+115 KAFSQFARMV

-161 KAQEEARRRAA
+161 KAQEEAQRRAA
-172 QQASG
+172 QQAHG
-177 QQGGGQRVYGQPSYG
+177 QQRYGHPGYG
-192 APQGAPTGGVPQG
+192 ASQGAPTGGVPQG
-205 FQQAVTSVA
+205 FQQAVTSAA

-235 LTASGVVMTAAG
+235 LTASGVVMAAAG
-247 GAGTFFLGGTT
+247 GAGMVFFGIPALVSALAPAVAGNPEVAVTAILG
-258 IFSLVG
+258 I
-264 SVLVGAGGASGVA
+264 
-277 ATVLLGA
+277 
-284 LTAGFAALLGFGIRN
+284 LTAGFATLLGFGIRN

-313 GQREAVTFDDLA
+313 GQREAVGFDDLA

-334 VLSTSRTLIK
+334 ALAASRTLIK
-344 GGYLPQGRIDDENT
+344 GGYLPEGRIDDENT
-358 TLMVTEGAYHQ
+358 TLMVTENAYHQ
-369 YRQFQQNQRQTLAE
+369 YRQFQLSQRQTLAE

-422 YLQQLRALDERI
+422 YVRQMDELNAAI

-439 SERIVAIEEVVGR
+439 SERITAIQDVVGR
-452 ILARAEEEPAV
+452 ILARAEEEPAI

-476 TTAKLL
+476 TTVKLL

-494 GENISSSRRE
+494 GENISSSRSE

-510 VLYRA
+510 VLHSA

-533 DISVLHAVL
+533 DISVLHAML

>member
-1 MNPQSPGAGGQGPHD
+1 MNPQSPGTGGRGPYD
-16 SWGRPQGVPQQP
+16 SWGRPYGASRQPGPQDAPQQP
-28 GPQQPGPQQPGAQA
+28 GPQQPGPE
-42 PGPDYVYEMP
+42 YVYEMP
-52 EDFQERQQSAPQ
+52 EDFQEQQRSAQ
-64 SGAVGNANGPSRGA
+64 QDSANGNAKGRSRGA
-78 GSVPG
+78 KPAPDTPG
-83 ASGGG
+83 AG
-88 SWSTGPSGSPIP
+88 SWSVGPSGSPIP

-115 KAFSQFARIV
+115 KAFSQFARMV

-161 KAQEEARRRAA
+161 KAQEEAQRRAA
-172 QQASG
+172 QQAYG
-177 QQGGGQRVYGQPSYG
+177 QQRYGQPGYG
-192 APQGAPTGGVPQG
+192 ASQGAPTDGVPQG
-205 FQQAVTSVA
+205 FQQAVTSAA

-235 LTASGVVMTAAG
+235 LTASGVVMAAAG
-247 GAGTFFLGGTT
+247 GAGMVFFGIPALVSALAPAVAGNPEVAVTAILG
-258 IFSLVG
+258 I
-264 SVLVGAGGASGVA
+264 
-277 ATVLLGA
+277 
-284 LTAGFAALLGFGIRN
+284 LTAGFATLLGFGVRN

-304 KLKALQRAV
+304 RLKALQRAV
-313 GQREAVTFDDLA
+313 GQREAVGFDDLA

-334 VLSTSRTLIK
+334 ALAASRTLIK
-344 GGYLPQGRIDDENT
+344 GGYLPEGRIDDENT
-358 TLMVTEGAYHQ
+358 TLMVTENAYHQ
-369 YRQFQQNQRQTLAE
+369 YRQFQQSQRQTLAE

-399 AREQDISERLTP
+399 AHEQDISERLTP
-411 EQRAFVACGRD
+411 EQRAFVARGRD
-422 YLQQLRALDERI
+422 YVRQMDELNAAI

-439 SERIVAIEEVVGR
+439 SERITAIQDVVGR
-452 ILARAEEEPAV
+452 ILARAEEEPVV

-476 TTAKLL
+476 TTVKLL

-494 GENISSSRRE
+494 GENISSSRSE

-510 VLYRA
+510 VLHSA

-533 DISVLHAVL
+533 DISVLHAML

>member
-1 MNPQSPGAGGQGPHD
+1 MNPQSPGTGGRGPYD
-16 SWGRPQGVPQQP
+16 SWGRPYGASRQPGPQGAPQQP
-28 GPQQPGPQQPGAQA
+28 GPQQPGPE
-42 PGPDYVYEMP
+42 YVYEMP
-52 EDFQERQQSAPQ
+52 EDFQEQQRSAQ
-64 SGAVGNANGPSRGA
+64 LDSANGNAKGRSRGA
-78 GSVPG
+78 KPAPDTPG
-83 ASGGG
+83 AG
-88 SWSTGPSGSPIP
+88 SWSVGPSGSPIP

-115 KAFSQFARIV
+115 KAFSQFARMV

-161 KAQEEARRRAA
+161 KAQEEAQRRAA
-172 QQASG
+172 QQAHG
-177 QQGGGQRVYGQPSYG
+177 QQRYGHPGYG
-192 APQGAPTGGVPQG
+192 ASQGAPTGGVPQG
-205 FQQAVTSVA
+205 FQQAVTSAA

-235 LTASGVVMTAAG
+235 LTASGVVMAAAG
-247 GAGTFFLGGTT
+247 GAGMVFFGIPALVSALAPAVAGNPEVAVTAILG
-258 IFSLVG
+258 I
-264 SVLVGAGGASGVA
+264 
-277 ATVLLGA
+277 
-284 LTAGFAALLGFGIRN
+284 LTAGFATLLGFGIRN

-313 GQREAVTFDDLA
+313 GQREAVGFDDLA

-334 VLSTSRTLIK
+334 ALAASRTLIK
-344 GGYLPQGRIDDENT
+344 GGYLPEGRIDDENT
-358 TLMVTEGAYHQ
+358 TLMVTENAYHQ
-369 YRQFQQNQRQTLAE
+369 YRQFQQSQRQTLAE

-422 YLQQLRALDERI
+422 YVRQMDELNAAI

-439 SERIVAIEEVVGR
+439 SERITAIQDVVGR
-452 ILARAEEEPAV
+452 ILARAEEEPAI

-476 TTAKLL
+476 TTVKLL

-494 GENISSSRRE
+494 GENISSSRSE

-510 VLYRA
+510 VLHSA

-533 DISVLHAVL
+533 DISVLHAML

>member
-1 MNPQSPGAGGQGPHD
+1 MNPQSPGTGGRGPYD
-16 SWGRPQGVPQQP
+16 SWGRPQGESQQTGPQQT
-28 GPQQPGPQQPGAQA
+28 GPQQPGPE
-42 PGPDYVYEMP
+42 YVYEMP
-52 EDFQERQQSAPQ
+52 EDFQEQQRSARRD
-64 SGAVGNANGPSRGA
+64 SADGNAKGRPQGA
-78 GSVPG
+78 KPAPDAPG
-83 ASGGG
+83 VG
-88 SWSTGPSGSPIP
+88 SWSAGPSGSPIP

-115 KAFSQFARIV
+115 RAFSQFARMV

-161 KAQEEARRRAA
+161 KAQEEAQRRAA
-172 QQASG
+172 QQAYGQQRSG
-177 QQGGGQRVYGQPSYG
+177 QPGYG
-192 APQGAPTGGVPQG
+192 APQGTPGGVPQG

-223 AKAKKRFRSSWG
+223 AKAKKRFRSSAG
-235 LTASGVVMTAAG
+235 LTASGVIMAASG
-247 GAGTFFLGGTT
+247 GAGTVFIGIPALIAALDPLAVGVPGLGVTAA
-258 IFSLVG
+258 L
-264 SVLVGAGGASGVA
+264 GVM
-277 ATVLLGA
+277 
-284 LTAGFAALLGFGIRN
+284 TAGFATLLGFGVRN

-313 GQREAVTFDDLA
+313 GQREAVTFDDIA

-334 VLSTSRTLIK
+334 ALSTSRTLIK
-344 GGYLPQGRIDDENT
+344 GGYLPEGRIDDENT
-358 TLMVTEGAYHQ
+358 TLMVTENAYHQ
-369 YRQFQQNQRQTLAE
+369 YRQFQQSQRQTLAE

-422 YLQQLRALDERI
+422 YVRQMDELNAAI

-439 SERIVAIEEVVGR
+439 SERITAIQDVVGR

-476 TTAKLL
+476 TTVKLL

-494 GENISSSRRE
+494 GENISSSRSE

-510 VLYRA
+510 VLHSA

-533 DISVLHAVL
+533 DISVLHAML

>member
-1 MNPQSPGAGGQGPHD
+1 MNPQSPGTGGQRPYD
-16 SWGRPQGVPQQP
+16 SWGRPQGESQQA
-28 GPQQPGPQQPGAQA
+28 GPQQTGPQQL
-42 PGPDYVYEMP
+42 GPEYVYEMP
-52 EDFQERQQSAPQ
+52 EDFQEQQRSARRD
-64 SGAVGNANGPSRGA
+64 SADGNAKGRPQGA
-78 GSVPG
+78 KPAPDAPG
-83 ASGGG
+83 AD
-88 SWSTGPSGSPIP
+88 SWPAGPSGSSIP

-115 KAFSQFARIV
+115 RAFSQFARIV

-161 KAQEEARRRAA
+161 KAQEEAQRRAA
-172 QQASG
+172 QQAYGQQRSG
-177 QQGGGQRVYGQPSYG
+177 QPGYG
-192 APQGAPTGGVPQG
+192 APQGAPTSGVPQG

-247 GAGTFFLGGTT
+247 GAGMVFFAIPTLVAALTPAVVGAPGVATTT
-258 IFSLVG
+258 I
-264 SVLVGAGGASGVA
+264 
-277 ATVLLGA
+277 LGI
-284 LTAGFAALLGFGIRN
+284 LTAGFAALLGFGVRN

-304 KLKALQRAV
+304 KLKALTRAV
-313 GQREAVTFDDLA
+313 GQREAVTFDDIA

-334 VLSTSRTLIK
+334 ALSTSRTLIK

-358 TLMVTEGAYHQ
+358 TLMVTENAYHQ
-369 YRQFQQNQRQTLAE
+369 YRQFQQSQRQTLAE

-399 AREQDISERLTP
+399 AHEQDLSERLTP

-422 YLQQLRALDERI
+422 YLRQLRSLDERI
-434 DDAAV
+434 NDAAV

-476 TTAKLL
+476 TTVKLL

-494 GENISSSRRE
+494 GDNIASSRRE

-510 VLYRA
+510 VLHGA

-533 DISVLHAVL
+533 DISVLHAML